1 MNQQKFNKK
10 ELIQNAKIEREII
23 TTYRREIWSKFV
35 KAVKEFKLIN
45 EGDKIAVCISGGKD
59 SMLLAKCMQEFNKHN
74 DVNFDVEFI
83 CMDPGYSEKN
93 RQKILNNAK
102 ILNIP
107 INMFETR
114 IFEAVD
120 KIDNRPCYLCAR
132 MRRGYLYRK
141 AQELGCNKIALGH
154 HFDDVIETVL
164 MGILYSGQMQT
175 MMPKLHSTEH
185 EGMELIRPFYF
196 VREDDIIK
204 WRDNNELEF
213 LRCACKITEKNE
225 KEIASKRE
233 EMKRLIN
240 ELKKNYDKIDMN
252 IYNSTKRINLDT
264 IISYTKDGKEYNF
277 LDNYDI

>member
-1 MNQQKFNKK
+1 MERYK
-10 ELIQNAKIEREII
+10 EIEREII
-23 TTYRREIWSKFV
+23 TKYRRGIWSKFV
-35 KAVKEFKLIN
+35 KAIKEFELIK

-59 SMLLAKCMQEFNKHN
+59 SMLLAKCMQEFCKHN
-74 DVNFDVEFI
+74 DVNFGVEFI

-93 RQKILNNAK
+93 RQKILDNSK
-102 ILNIP
+102 LLNVP

-120 KIDNRPCYLCAR
+120 KIEDRACYLCAR

-141 AQELGCNKIALGH
+141 AKELGCNKIALGH

-164 MGILYSGQMQT
+164 MSILYSGQMQT

-204 WRDNNELEF
+204 WRDDNKLEF
-213 LRCACKITEKNE
+213 LKCACKITERNQALNIE
-225 KEIASKRE
+225 EVGSKRE
-233 EMKRLIN
+233 EMKRLIK
-240 ELKKNYDKIDMN
+240 ELKKNYDKVDMN
-252 IYNSTKRINLDT
+252 IYNSTKKINLDT
-264 IISYTKDGKEYNF
+264 IISYTKDGKEFNF
-277 LDNYDI
+277 LDEY